1 MASFDFCMP
10 ASNQPQN
17 ELAILFK
24 LKSEALSSM
33 ESIETEEE
41 TFSLHNST
49 AFDYSEDSQ
58 SESTDIE
65 EEDED
70 NDCVLISSRSDNQFT
85 PRLIQQIQK
94 LSENKIFNQMKSL

>member
-10 ASNQPQN
+10 ASNQTQN
-17 ELAILFK
+17 ELAKLFK

-65 EEDED
+65 EEED

-85 PRLIQQIQK
+85 PRLNQQIQK
-94 LSENKIFNQMKSL
+94 LSENKIFNQMKAL